1 MHAVAARSQTMK
13 FGLLLS
19 NLPHVTESHPHYDA
33 MLMLDARPRVFSRL
47 FSRSLNRLKS
57 LLHFH

>member
-1 MHAVAARSQTMK
+1 MN

-19 NLPHVTESHPHYDA
+19 NLPHVTESRNDYDA

-47 FSRSLNRLKS
+47 LNQLKA
-57 LLHFH
+57 LIR

>member
-1 MHAVAARSQTMK
+1 MN

-19 NLPHVTESHPHYDA
+19 NLPHVTESRQHYDA

-47 FSRSLNRLKS
+47 FTRFLKP
-57 LLHFH
+57 LLS

>member
-1 MHAVAARSQTMK
+1 MPAARSQTMN

-19 NLPHVTESHPHYDA
+19 NLPHVTESRPHYDA

-47 FSRSLNRLKS
+47 FTRLKS
-57 LLHFH
+57 LLS

>member
-1 MHAVAARSQTMK
+1 MN

-19 NLPHVTESHPHYDA
+19 NLPHVTESRNHYDA

-47 FSRSLNRLKS
+47 LNHLKS
-57 LLHFH
+57 LLR